1 MLIKKLSMLIKK
13 LSMFI
18 KKYCVGNIT
27 SLLIKKCYAKG
38 TISILIKKR
47 CVGNTT
53 SFLIKNVVPET
64 QQAFFLKT
72 VMR

>member
-1 MLIKKLSMLIKK
+1 MLIKK

-38 TISILIKKR
+38 TISLLIKK
-47 CVGNTT
+47 CYAKGTI
-53 SFLIKNVVPET
+53 SLLIKKWKHNVLAPAALE
-64 QQAFFLKT
+64 QKNSLFLF
-72 VMR
+72 

>member
-1 MLIKKLSMLIKK
+1 MLIKK

-53 SFLIKNVVPET
+53 F
-64 QQAFFLKT
+64 
-72 VMR
+72 

>member
-1 MLIKKLSMLIKK
+1 MLIKK

-38 TISILIKKR
+38 TIRVSFGKYNTVEEAEIIANSIVRI
-47 CVGNTT
+47 
-53 SFLIKNVVPET
+53 IE
-64 QQAFFLKT
+64 
-72 VMR
+72 